1 MIFVPLLHYFK
12 CKNQY
17 SGSEDGMRY
26 LLSPGKRSVPDP
38 DGGEG
43 AQKEEAILTVDIW
56 PDPWALDR
64 TDPALRRQM
73 VFPLT
78 DEGRAAAAEYLS
90 SAYSTD
96 LALWKQ
102 RPPSWTVSP
111 GHRRRR
117 TRTQKAGKANDIPSQ
132 RAQGRHHPGAAA
144 HLFQAGH
151 RRGIQRPGSA
161 ICAGHRH
168 HRPRKICADLK
179 LRSRISAE
187 SALSFW
193 AGAGLLERYDE
204 NAAPGAEPS
213 APAPMTWAEIAAAS
227 RTDPMISSLIDCA
240 QTGFA
245 RPLTHSEMEKLVNL
259 YVQEALPPRPSCS
272 AWLMWPAGA
281 SERWPPSSTS

>member
-17 SGSEDGMRY
+17 SGNEDGMRY

-90 SAYSTD
+90 SACSTG

-102 RPPSWTVSP
+102 RPSLLGCEPWAPPPKATPSRCRSSSFPSWVSP
-111 GHRRRR
+111 RN
-117 TRTQKAGKANDIPSQ
+117 T
-132 RAQGRHHPGAAA
+132 
-144 HLFQAGH
+144 
-151 RRGIQRPGSA
+151 
-161 ICAGHRH
+161 
-168 HRPRKICADLK
+168 
-179 LRSRISAE
+179 
-187 SALSFW
+187 
-193 AGAGLLERYDE
+193 
-204 NAAPGAEPS
+204 
-213 APAPMTWAEIAAAS
+213 
-227 RTDPMISSLIDCA
+227 
-240 QTGFA
+240 
-245 RPLTHSEMEKLVNL
+245 
-259 YVQEALPPRPSCS
+259 
-272 AWLMWPAGA
+272 
-281 SERWPPSSTS
+281 TSG